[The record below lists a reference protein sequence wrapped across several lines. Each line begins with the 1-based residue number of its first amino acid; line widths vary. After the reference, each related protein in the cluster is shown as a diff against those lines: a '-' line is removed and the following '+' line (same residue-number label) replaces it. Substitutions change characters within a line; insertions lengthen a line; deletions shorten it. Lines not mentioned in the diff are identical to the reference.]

1 MIESGEIKDTVSGA
15 LALAWAKVREHAAVS
30 LVSDGIT
37 AEEARALAFHQ
48 SFTPFSSVED
58 AIAEALG
65 DMGNNATV
73 SVLTQAPDM
82 LPEVGENP

>member
-15 LALAWAKVREHAAVS
+15 LALAWAKVREHAPVS

-37 AEEARALAFHQ
+37 SEEARALG
-48 SFTPFSSVED
+48 FTHFPSVED

-65 DMGNNATV
+65 DLGNNATV

-82 LPEVGENP
+82 LPEVGEDP